1 MTASVAARLPIP
13 FDGIEDLRLAV
24 DEACAWL
31 LARGRSASA
40 MTLRLRPLDDRLE
53 AEVSIDVADG
63 PWPPPD
69 MEQSLPWRILSAL
82 VDTLS
87 VDTDGGRPVDPRDQA
102 DARALAD
109 DMSSVERPIGST
121 DREVET
127 ELFQRLPDDAGARE
141 QLVRMF
147 LPLAEYL
154 ARRFDR
160 RGEPLEDLVQVASVG
175 LLNAIDRFDVQR
187 DVQFS
192 TYAAVTI
199 IGELKRHFR
208 DKGWAIRVPRRLQ
221 EVGLRVNAVLPEL
234 SQELGRSPTVEEIA
248 ARCEASPEEILDA
261 MEAVQAYSTTSLDS
275 PVGEEGAAPIDVLGG
290 DDPSLEILE
299 GWASVAPAVKELPE
313 RERGCC
319 TCASSAGSPSP
330 RSPRRSASRRC
341 T

>member
-1 MTASVAARLPIP
+1 
-13 FDGIEDLRLAV
+13 
-24 DEACAWL
+24 
-31 LARGRSASA
+31 
-40 MTLRLRPLDDRLE
+40 
-53 AEVSIDVADG
+53 
-63 PWPPPD
+63 
-69 MEQSLPWRILSAL
+69 
-82 VDTLS
+82 
-87 VDTDGGRPVDPRDQA
+87 
-102 DARALAD
+102 
-109 DMSSVERPIGST
+109 MSSVERPIGST

-127 ELFQRLPDDAGARE
+127 ELFKRLPDDEARE
-141 QLVRMF
+141 RLVRMF

-160 RGEPLEDLVQVASVG
+160 RGEPLDDLVQVASVG
-175 LLNAIDRFDVQR
+175 LLNAIDRFDVER

-290 DDPSLEILE
+290 DDPSLEILD

-313 RERGCC
+313 RERRVLYLRFFRGL
-319 TCASSAGSPSP
+319 TQSEIAKEVGVSQMHV
-330 RSPRRSASRRC
+330 SRILSQTLSFLRGAVLEEGDPLREAEPHGADLDE

>member
-1 MTASVAARLPIP
+1 
-13 FDGIEDLRLAV
+13 
-24 DEACAWL
+24 
-31 LARGRSASA
+31 
-40 MTLRLRPLDDRLE
+40 
-53 AEVSIDVADG
+53 
-63 PWPPPD
+63 
-69 MEQSLPWRILSAL
+69 
-82 VDTLS
+82 
-87 VDTDGGRPVDPRDQA
+87 
-102 DARALAD
+102 
-109 DMSSVERPIGST
+109 MSSFERPIGST

-127 ELFQRLPDDAGARE
+127 ELFKRLPDDTEARE
-141 QLVRMF
+141 RLVGMF

-175 LLNAIDRFDVQR
+175 LLNAIDRFDVER

-299 GWASVAPAVKELPE
+299 GWASVAPAVKDLPE
-313 RERGCC
+313 RERRVLYLRFFRGL
-319 TCASSAGSPSP
+319 TQSEIAKEVGVSQMHV
-330 RSPRRSASRRC
+330 SRILSQTLSFLRGAVLEEGDPLREAEPHGADLDEP
-341 T
+341 

>member
-1 MTASVAARLPIP
+1 
-13 FDGIEDLRLAV
+13 
-24 DEACAWL
+24 
-31 LARGRSASA
+31 
-40 MTLRLRPLDDRLE
+40 
-53 AEVSIDVADG
+53 
-63 PWPPPD
+63 
-69 MEQSLPWRILSAL
+69 
-82 VDTLS
+82 
-87 VDTDGGRPVDPRDQA
+87 
-102 DARALAD
+102 
-109 DMSSVERPIGST
+109 MSSVEHPIGST

-127 ELFQRLPDDAGARE
+127 ELFKRLPDDDEARE
-141 QLVRMF
+141 RLVAMF

-175 LLNAIDRFDVQR
+175 LLNAIDRFDVER

-221 EVGLRVNAVLPEL
+221 EVGLRVNTILPEL

-275 PVGEEGAAPIDVLGG
+275 PIGEDGAAPIDVLGG

-313 RERGCC
+313 RERRVLYLRFFRGL
-319 TCASSAGSPSP
+319 TQSEIAEEVGVSQMHVSRILSQTLSFLRAAVLEEGDPLREAGPGGADLDEP
-330 RSPRRSASRRC
+330 
-341 T
+341 

>member
-1 MTASVAARLPIP
+1 MSAA
-13 FDGIEDLRLAV
+13 
-24 DEACAWL
+24 
-31 LARGRSASA
+31 GRS
-40 MTLRLRPLDDRLE
+40 
-53 AEVSIDVADG
+53 
-63 PWPPPD
+63 
-69 MEQSLPWRILSAL
+69 
-82 VDTLS
+82 
-87 VDTDGGRPVDPRDQA
+87 
-102 DARALAD
+102 
-109 DMSSVERPIGST
+109 IGST
-121 DREVET
+121 DREVEVA
-127 ELFQRLPDDAGARE
+127 LFKRLPGDTAARGE
-141 QLVRMF
+141 LVEMF

-175 LLNAIDRFDVQR
+175 LLNAIDRFDVER

-221 EVGLRVNAVLPEL
+221 EVGLRVNAVLPVL

-299 GWASVAPAVKELPE
+299 GWASIAPAVKELPE
-313 RERGCC
+313 RERRVLYLRFFRGL
-319 TCASSAGSPSP
+319 TQSEIAGEVGVSQMHV
-330 RSPRRSASRRC
+330 SRILSQTLTFLRGAVLEEGDPLREAEPHGADLDEP
-341 T
+341 